1 MTIPQT
7 PEDHRS
13 RGWGLARVGLIVAAV
28 IAMQETDRLISQVL
42 GADGTTSSV
51 PWSFLPTG
59 PGHDEAWGVWASVSD
74 ASLLNLL
81 LLMHLLFGLGFT
93 AILLDTALQLRRAD
107 RSVSSPVRIDVA
119 VRILALGVG
128 GFKALEAILIIIG
141 IVFRDREAFWV
152 PGFTAVTW
160 GGRVAVLAFVI
171 AVLAQWE
178 APKRIGSFVN
188 RWTRALWHQ
197 RLSLMVVG
205 ITAALGLVPGSDI
218 SDQFPDAI
226 RGWIGSGERGLRH
239 VAVAVLAIIIA
250 WICLLVLG
258 RLRSERDF
266 VKYFH
271 RSVSTPWRPPS
282 PLYLAVPLLIIVVAS
297 LLQLADRAHE
307 LHTLG
312 MLITAGTLLA
322 LWAVSWFIFDRQG
335 GRETTSVLHLARTRW
350 VVLTIIM
357 LGSIYLLA
365 ESLFFLILPAI
376 VVGAA
381 IFVPPIWRKPTAKE
395 ETKPPGEDVAVHQDP
410 QRAQDTQRVGDLLA
424 ESLLVVSGLAM
435 VRAFVAPLLLGQG
448 GDTSSLPW
456 VLQLALV
463 ASGLGVV
470 AFGPGTS
477 RKFASS
483 TLGKRFLPDP
493 ASSEPGEDPNAD
505 GIGTYGTQKRYRPDL
520 LVLAAAGFWLAAVTL
535 VPVTVVRCVG
545 GIALVVLILAAWAYV
560 IGFVIVRLQRQQP
573 LDVFRI
579 IGARAAPI
587 MTLICVVLFVNSLGG
602 GDPMLHTVRPLDAP
616 SPNPS
621 ERKTLTERETLS
633 EAFKA
638 WTDTGSGCHHSF
650 FVESDGTQTEIKARP
665 MILTAAA
672 GGGIRAAYWTAYT
685 MSEFDEPCERSAT
698 FLSSG
703 VSGGSVGLAVSQSS
717 PAQTKAAIDT
727 MAEPEALGS
736 AAAGLLVSDLLAA
749 GTGVRV
755 PSWVNGEWAWRD
767 RSGLMEAAWLESLEV
782 EREVTHTVL
791 DDPWS
796 MAVAGPG
803 GYLVMNSAAAG
814 SGCRVLISQ
823 VDLSVGAER
832 AEPGEPEPTEPTGSA
847 IPRCRAFTGLPP
859 ASADLI
865 DRYGDCTPAMD
876 WLAASMLSARFPLV
890 TPAARVPGPT
900 SNPDDNRCSEAG
912 DLQLIDGGYAEGSGL
927 GTLVDIAPQIMKL
940 VRDHND
946 LASQGGAESY
956 IVPLVLFI
964 ENHSGADIAA
974 PAPPLAAELFVPLA
988 GLVAGDLQTSPSTW
1002 LQRVSE
1008 AIDGAC
1014 PLRDDTCKSAVDLME
1029 RELNPSTT
1037 VVTSGR
1043 VVVVAPSTEP
1053 GVAAPLGWTLSRD
1066 SRQRLQAALAEQ
1078 ATGCPDIR
1086 PGGHYPCLHELL
1098 HVLDNSGA

>member
-1 MTIPQT
+1 MTIPE
-7 PEDHRS
+7 PPEAEDHRS
-13 RGWGLARVGLIVAAV
+13 RGWGLARVGLIVAAI
-28 IAMQETDRLISQVL
+28 IAMQETDRLIGQVL

-59 PGHDEAWGVWASVSD
+59 PSHDEVWSVWASVSD
-74 ASLLNLL
+74 ASTLNLL
-81 LLMHLLFGLGFT
+81 LLMHVLFGLAFT
-93 AILLDTALQLRRAD
+93 VIVLDTVLQLPRAG
-107 RSVSSPVRIDVA
+107 RSVSSPVRIDAA
-119 VRILALGVG
+119 VRFLASAVGV
-128 GFKALEAILIIIG
+128 FKGLEAVLITISVVFGDWEAVGIL
-141 IVFRDREAFWV
+141 R
-152 PGFTAVTW
+152 FTVVTW
-160 GGRVAVLAFVI
+160 GGRVAMLAFII

-178 APKRIGSFVN
+178 APKRIGSFIN

-226 RGWIGSGERGLRH
+226 RGWIGSGGRGWLH
-239 VAVAVLAIIIA
+239 FLMAVIAIVIA

-271 RSVSTPWRPPS
+271 TSVSTPWRPPS
-282 PLYLAVPLLIIVVAS
+282 PLYLAVPLLIIVVGS
-297 LLQLADRAHE
+297 LLQLVGRARE

-312 MLITAGTLLA
+312 MLITTATLLA
-322 LWAVSWFIFDRQG
+322 LWAISWFIFDRQG
-335 GRETTSVLHLARTRW
+335 GKETLSVLHLARTRW
-350 VVLTIIM
+350 VVLTIIV
-357 LGSIYLLA
+357 LGSIYLAA
-365 ESLFFLILPAI
+365 ESGFFLILLGI
-376 VVGAA
+376 VFVAGLL
-381 IFVPPIWRKPTAKE
+381 VPPIRRKPTATA
-395 ETKPPGEDVAVHQDP
+395 ETEPPGASVAVPQDT
-410 QRAQDTQRVGDLLA
+410 QRAQDTRRVGDLLA

-435 VRAFVAPLLLGQG
+435 VRAFVAPLLLGPR
-448 GDTSSLPW
+448 GDTSWFSW

-463 ASGLGVV
+463 VSGLTV
-470 AFGPGTS
+470 AALGPGIS
-477 RKFASS
+477 KKFASS
-483 TLGKRFLPDP
+483 RPGRTFLPDP
-493 ASSEPGEDPNAD
+493 APSESGEDPTAD
-505 GIGTYGTQKRYRPDL
+505 GIGTYGAGKRYRPDL
-520 LVLAAAGFWLAAVTL
+520 LVLIFAACWLAAVTL
-535 VPVTVVRCVG
+535 LPVAVVRVFG
-545 GIALVVLILAAWAYV
+545 GIALVVLVLAAWAYV

-587 MTLICVVLFVNSLGG
+587 MTLICVVLFVNSLNG
-602 GDPMLHTVRPLDAP
+602 GDPMLHTVRALDGP
-616 SPNPS
+616 PPNPS
-621 ERKTLTERETLS
+621 GQKTLN

-638 WTDTGSGCHHSF
+638 WTKTGSGCHHSF
-650 FVESDGTQTEIKARP
+650 SVDSDGTETEIKARP
-665 MILTAAA
+665 MILIAAA

-703 VSGGSVGLAVSQSS
+703 VSGGSVGLTVSQSS
-717 PAQTKAAIDT
+717 PAQTKVAIDT

-736 AAAGLLVSDLLAA
+736 AAAGLFVSDLLAV
-749 GTGVRV
+749 GTGVRA
-755 PSWVNGEWAWRD
+755 PSWVDGEWAWRD
-767 RSGLMEAAWLESLEV
+767 RSGLMEAAWLESLGKEP
-782 EREVTHTVL
+782 ELTDSVL

-796 MAVAGPG
+796 MTVAGPG

-823 VDLSVGAER
+823 VDLSVGTDR
-832 AEPGEPEPTEPTGSA
+832 AEPGEPEPGEPAGSA

-865 DRYGDCTPAMD
+865 DRYGSCTPAMD

-890 TPAARVPGPT
+890 TPAARIPGPT

-946 LASQGGAESY
+946 LASQGKAESY
-956 IVPLVLFI
+956 IVPVVLFI

-974 PAPPLAAELFVPLA
+974 PAPPLAVELFVPLA

-1014 PLRDDTCKSAVDLME
+1014 PLRDETCKSAVDHVE

-1053 GVAAPLGWTLSRD
+1053 AVAAPLGWTLSRD
-1066 SRQRLQAALAEQ
+1066 SRQRLQSALAEQ
-1078 ATGCPDIR
+1078 ASGCPDIR
-1086 PGGHYPCLHELL
+1086 PGGQYPCLHELL
-1098 HVLDNSGA
+1098 GVLDNSGA